1 MTVPER
7 FPREN
12 RWALAL
18 FIVTAAAALRM
29 VFAALMPLFPDEAYY
44 WDWSRHLAAGYFDH
58 PPGIAL
64 LIRLGDVVFADF
76 GASAT
81 PLAVRFGPV
90 IAGWIAAMA
99 TIAIARRL
107 AGDGAA
113 FRAAVI
119 MTVLPLA
126 AAGLLLATPD
136 SPVLAT
142 EAIALYGVVRALQ
155 SAPSSRGSLGW
166 WTFAGIAL
174 GLAFCSKYTSIF
186 VPLAVVI
193 AIVLRSDL
201 RARLKELGPYVACIV
216 AALVFLPVLVWN
228 AHHGWIS
235 FLFQIRHGLSAPHGS
250 AVVAAFKH
258 EGDFFGGQAGLASPI
273 LFVLLVIATIRGLT
287 RRASGAEFALAMVAA
302 ITFAFFI
309 WSGIRQRVEP
319 NWPSP
324 AYIPAIALLG
334 ATRFGRTGKR
344 WLTGGVAL
352 AGLISAVIYVQG
364 VVPILPIRPPRDPV
378 ARAFGWRDVTLRA
391 SAIAQQASAQTQ
403 AVTWLGGD
411 RYQEASELAFNDP
424 LHRPTFA
431 TNLSGRVNQY
441 ELWPGFRDRARTRD
455 NLLLV
460 LDDSDEPPDAIRAL
474 QPYFASVQR
483 DDRVEL
489 KRGTGVVGVRRFW
502 LLEGW
507 RGGWPRATEPAIH

>member
-1 MTVPER
+1 MTGTKTPAR
-7 FPREN
+7 GHQ
-12 RWALAL
+12 WSLAL
-18 FIVTAAAALRM
+18 LIVTGAAVLRM
-29 VFAALMPLFPDEAYY
+29 AFAALMPAFPDETYY
-44 WDWSRHLAAGYFDH
+44 WEWSRHLAAGYFDH

-64 LIRLGDVVFADF
+64 LIRLGDIVLGAF
-76 GASAT
+76 GAAAT
-81 PLAVRFGPV
+81 PASVRLGPV
-90 IAGWIAAMA
+90 LAGWIAAVA

-107 AGDGAA
+107 AGD
-113 FRAAVI
+113 RAALRAAIV

-142 EAIALYGVVRALQ
+142 EAIALYGLVRALQ
-155 SAPSSRGSLGW
+155 AAPSSRASLGW
-166 WTFAGIAL
+166 WTLTGVAL

-186 VPLAVVI
+186 VPVAVAIAVVI
-193 AIVLRSDL
+193 RSDL
-201 RARLKELGPYVACIV
+201 RVRLKEPGPYVACVV
-216 AALVFLPVLVWN
+216 AALVFLPVLLWN

-235 FLFQIRHGLSAPHGS
+235 FLFQIHHGLSAPNGS
-250 AVVAAFKH
+250 ALVAAMKH

-273 LFVLLVIATIRGLT
+273 LFVLLAIAVVRALA

-302 ITFAFFI
+302 ITFAFFV

-334 ATRFGRTGKR
+334 ATRFGRGGER
-344 WLTGGVAL
+344 WLLGGVVL
-352 AGLISAVIYVQG
+352 AAVISAIIYVQG
-364 VVPILPIRPPRDPV
+364 VVPILPIKPPRDPV
-378 ARAFGWRDVTLRA
+378 ARAFGWRDLTLRA
-391 SAIAQQASAQTQ
+391 SAVAQQATAQTQ

-424 LHRPTFA
+424 LHRPKFA

-441 ELWPGFRDRARTRD
+441 HLWPGFADRARLHD

-460 LDDSDEPPDAIRAL
+460 LDASDRTPPAVQAL
-474 QPYFASVQR
+474 LPYFTSVQR
-483 DDRVEL
+483 ADRVEL
-489 KRGTGVVGVRRFW
+489 KRGAGVVGVRQLW
-502 LLEGW
+502 LLLGW
-507 RGGWPRATEPAIH
+507 HGGWPRVR